1 MGRLLSMNGIF
12 TDVSLSYFTI
22 KYALN
27 NERILKKIGDKYRH
41 IDSWEII
48 MHIGNDAGI
57 HNYIK

>member
-1 MGRLLSMNGIF
+1 MEGIF